1 MNYIG
6 AASEMIII
14 IIGLLLLS
22 VVKKSYIYGIIAL
35 LILCSILYFYRGA
48 TIPPLY
54 PNTIISPADGKILKI
69 VKHENM
75 YHIAIFLNIHNIHV
89 QYAPI
94 EGQIISMKYKPGKFN
109 PAYLFEKS
117 QFNERMETILETNIG
132 QIMVVQIAGLI
143 ARTIVPFKE
152 IGDKLDQGEALGLI
166 KFGSRVDIWLPDIV
180 ELKMKEGDRIRV
192 GDIVATY

>member
-6 AASEMIII
+6 AAPEMIVI

-54 PNTIISPADGKILKI
+54 PNTIISPADGTILKI

-75 YHIAIFLNIHNIHV
+75 YQVAIFLNIHNIHV

-94 EGQIISMKYKPGKFN
+94 EGQIISMKYKPGTFN

-117 QFNERMETILETNIG
+117 QYNERMETILETKIG

-152 IGDKLDQGEALGLI
+152 IGDRLDQGEPLGLI
-166 KFGSRVDIWLPDIV
+166 KFGSRVDIWLPDTV
-180 ELKMKEGDRIRV
+180 KLKMKEGERIHV
-192 GDIVATY
+192 GDIIATY